1 MSFLDDGRGRGAVK
15 EDAVLFVFYKLK
27 PGKEDEKWNYTRMP
41 KGWMHVGSS
50 QTGAVGGIAPAYPS
64 EEQFGGPADKQTQM
78 RVFLHKIFQN
88 LKERKVISKF
98 KIRETYKP

>member
-1 MSFLDDGRGRGAVK
+1 MSTSLVDGRGRGAVK
-15 EDAVLFVFYKLK
+15 EDAVLFVFYKFK
-27 PGKEDEKWNYTRMP
+27 AGKEGEKWNYTRMP

-50 QTGAVGGIAPAYPS
+50 TVAGADAAYPN
-64 EEQFGGPADKQTQM
+64 EEQFGGTADKQTQM

>member
-1 MSFLDDGRGRGAVK
+1 
-15 EDAVLFVFYKLK
+15 
-27 PGKEDEKWNYTRMP
+27 
-41 KGWMHVGSS
+41 
-50 QTGAVGGIAPAYPS
+50 VGGVSPAYPS
-64 EEQFGGPADKQTQM
+64 EEQFGGSADKQTQM